1 MAFQWVSM
9 GLKILKHHLKPI
21 QWENVIECSCTSQVP
36 RPRRPLPR
44 PPGKV
49 LEIHVAVRL
58 RGALAPGVDAAPE
71 VRFAGPWV
79 EAQTL
84 NPKDGALVGF
94 FRDFKGN
101 EGKMRDKM
109 GGK

>member
-1 MAFQWVSM
+1 MGLNGIKDIETPFKTHSM
-9 GLKILKHHLKPI
+9 G
-21 QWENVIECSCTSQVP
+21 ECSCTSQVP
-36 RPRRPLPR
+36 RPLRPLPR